1 MNPSLLTAAGLRPPS
16 GSRPRSRPPGP
27 RRAPP
32 SVPSRGGSLRRWI
45 LAGCCAIAVLLT
57 AQTRFGCV
65 VVVGDSM
72 QPSLRNGDL
81 LLVRKDAYRHHPPQR
96 GDVVVARFRSELV
109 IKRIVGLPGEQIEVA
124 NGTVCVN
131 GIALPEPYPV
141 LPGPLDV
148 LPGHLAANRYA
159 ILGDNRSGSE
169 FVLFHAV
176 MPPDRLAGEV
186 ILALRW
192 RWAEWNLWN
201 PRRTD
206 S

>member
-1 MNPSLLTAAGLRPPS
+1 MNARPGHPRVPST
-16 GSRPRSRPPGP
+16 SRP
-27 RRAPP
+27 
-32 SVPSRGGSLRRWI
+32 LRRWI
-45 LAGCCAIAVLLT
+45 LAGCAAIALLLT

-65 VVVGDSM
+65 LVVGDSM
-72 QPSLRNGDL
+72 LPSLRNGDL
-81 LLVRKDAYRHHPPQR
+81 LLVRKHAYQDHAPSR
-96 GDVVVARFRSELV
+96 GDVVVARFRRELV

-124 NGTVCVN
+124 HGTVCVN
-131 GIALPEPYPV
+131 GTALPEPWPV
-141 LPGPLDV
+141 LHGPLDV

-169 FVLFHAV
+169 FILFYAV
-176 MPPDRLAGEV
+176 MPPERLAGQA

-192 RWAEWNLWN
+192 RWSEWNVWN